1 VAIVRDPSLAEDL
14 TTETF
19 WRIYRAHARF
29 DPARSFAERIAKL
42 LKKSHPRV
50 TDDGTRLGRDL
61 WPAMLQRLQ
70 QPAAPVAWFEQA
82 WFNQAWFDWALG
94 AAVVAWLAFF
104 PAAIPVLLY
113 HL

>member
-1 VAIVRDPSLAEDL
+1 MNESEK
-14 TTETF
+14 T
-19 WRIYRAHARF
+19 
-29 DPARSFAERIAKL
+29 RIAKL
-42 LKKSHPRV
+42 LKHSLPPV
-50 TDDGTRLGRDL
+50 TDNAAQLTRDL

-70 QPAAPVAWFEQA
+70 QLEEHPAWYERA

-94 AAVVAWLAFF
+94 AAAVAWLAFF

>member
-1 VAIVRDPSLAEDL
+1 MNKSEQ
-14 TTETF
+14 
-19 WRIYRAHARF
+19 
-29 DPARSFAERIAKL
+29 ERIAKL
-42 LKKSHPRV
+42 LKKSLPPV
-50 TDDGTRLGRDL
+50 GEGKSALDGIEKDNAQLGRDL

-70 QPAAPVAWFEQA
+70 QPTAPGAWFERAWFERVWFNQA
-82 WFNQAWFDWALG
+82 WFNQAWFDGALL

>member
-1 VAIVRDPSLAEDL
+1 MNQSEQ
-14 TTETF
+14 
-19 WRIYRAHARF
+19 
-29 DPARSFAERIAKL
+29 ERIAKL
-42 LKKSHPRV
+42 LKQSLPRV
-50 TDDGTRLGRDL
+50 TDNGSQLGRDL

-70 QPAAPVAWFEQA
+70 QPPAPVAWFEQT
-82 WFNQAWFDWALG
+82 WFDWALG